1 MTTAVELYRYGT
13 SFATRQLAT
22 SIAEEVLGADE
33 ITIDFSGVVTAAP
46 AFVDQLVGD
55 LSERARR
62 VSITGLTPENEE
74 LVGRVVERRGLS
86 TRFVIAAPADHE
98 TKASLPEQERVYRA
112 PARFGHVPISA
123 TPLGWDSRNPGF
135 RNHYPHVRLPTQ
147 VVERVRLDDRA
158 TDEEPNRLVWGD
170 NLHALRTLPSESV
183 DLIYIDPPFFSN
195 RTYNVIW
202 GDEHEE
208 RSFSDIWEGGLDGY
222 LIWLNARLY
231 EMKRL
236 LKPTGS
242 IYVHCDWHASHYI
255 KVEMDKI
262 FGYENFRNEI
272 VWSYS
277 GWNKLLKR
285 NLERRHDILFFYGL
299 SSETTF
305 SYPTRPWASKE
316 EYVKTRKQKIRVD
329 DDGREYVLSD
339 AGGGRRVKRYLE
351 DALSYGVPLDDV
363 WPIGKINNSD
373 KSERIGYPTQKP
385 EALIERVIRASTN
398 EGDVVL
404 DAFVGGGT
412 TPVVAQRLGRR
423 WIAMD
428 QSRVAIAVTSER
440 LKHAALER
448 GLDDMPLPE
457 FTIEHWGVYEAERLS
472 TLPAEAFRAF
482 ILDCYDARVPSADE
496 GIHGYKGA
504 AARVPVWIGSPE
516 LTSTVT
522 AADVDAF
529 AQAIARLDR
538 YRGEEGLRD
547 GVMLA
552 WGFRPDA
559 RRAADELREREGASL
574 AFVRLQQVTI
584 DSPAFRRH
592 VATQSTDRGDYT
604 GFLTFVQ
611 PPLVRV
617 AHRRLK
623 PLRYEFDASDTQVQ
637 NAGAQ
642 LVNVQW
648 DFDYD
653 GSTFRAARGEWFHR
667 RKKGGAAVLDA
678 QHAFPR
684 PGQFRVACRVQD
696 DKGGEGDWSGLVE
709 VA

>member
-1 MTTAVELYRYGT
+1 MTAAVELYRYGT

-22 SIAEEVLGADE
+22 SIVEEAPGTDE

-62 VSITGLTPENEE
+62 VSIIGLTPRHEQ
-74 LVGRVVERRGLS
+74 LVGRVVERRGLI
-86 TRFVIAAPADHE
+86 TRFSIAASADYHE
-98 TKASLPEQERVYRA
+98 AEAPLPEQESVYRA
-112 PARFGHVPISA
+112 PARFGHLPVSA

-147 VVERVRLDDRA
+147 EVERVRLDDRA
-158 TDEEPNRLVWGD
+158 SEEAPNRLIWGD

-195 RTYNVIW
+195 RVYNVIW

-255 KVEMDKI
+255 KVEMDKL
-262 FGYENFRNEI
+262 FGYENFRNEV
-272 VWSYS
+272 VWAYRTGGSS
-277 GWNKLLKR
+277 KSTFARK
-285 NLERRHDILFFYGL
+285 HDAILFYTRAARYTFVQQKEKAYTKSKSRRPGMHNYGAGTA
-299 SSETTF
+299 EF
-305 SYPTRPWASKE
+305 FE
-316 EYVKTRKQKIRVD
+316 
-329 DDGREYVLSD
+329 DDG
-339 AGGGRRVKRYLE
+339 
-351 DALSYGVPLDDV
+351 GVYNLVNMRDV
-363 WPIGKINNSD
+363 WEIPYINSQAT
-373 KSERIGYPTQKP
+373 ERVGYPTQKP
-385 EALIERVIRASTN
+385 EALVERIIRASSN
-398 EGDVVL
+398 EGDMVL

-412 TPVVAQRLGRR
+412 TAVVAQRLGRR

-428 QSRVAIAVTSER
+428 QSRVAIAVTAER
-440 LKHAALER
+440 LKHTAIER
-448 GLDDMPLPE
+448 EFGDAPLPD
-457 FTIEHWGVYEAERLS
+457 FNVEHWGVYEAERLAS
-472 TLPAEAFRAF
+472 LTTEQFQDF
-482 ILDCYDARVPSADE
+482 ILDCYDARVASSDE

-504 AARVPVWIGSPE
+504 AARVPVWVGPPE

-522 AADVDAF
+522 AADVDTF

-559 RRAADELREREGASL
+559 RRAADELREREGVSL
-574 AFVRLQQVTI
+574 AFVRLQQVML

-592 VATQSTDRGDYT
+592 IATQSTDRGDYT

-623 PLRYEFDASDTQVQ
+623 RLHYEFDASDTQVQ

-653 GSTFRAARGEWFHR
+653 GSTFRAARGEWYHR
-667 RKKGGAAVLDA
+667 RGKGGAAVRGA

-684 PGQFRVACRVQD
+684 PGQYRVACRVQD
-696 DKGGEGDWSGLVE
+696 DKGGEGGWSGWVE